1 MWLKITLTF
10 TSFYLI
16 VEEILTNNTKISD
29 SGHGIYNIQ
38 GKIQLVS
45 KSNGYIHNKS
55 ILFNTNYKLL
65 RVKIKHFAFS
75 KEAFAVRTAML
86 FINSEAFTTEHIF
99 PEFFLRFVLYSLS

>member
-1 MWLKITLTF
+1 M
-10 TSFYLI
+10 I
-16 VEEILTNNTKISD
+16 VEEILTDNTKISD

-55 ILFNTNYKLL
+55 ILFNLNYKLL

-75 KEAFAVRTAML
+75 KPKEAFAVRTAML

-99 PEFFLRFVLYSLS
+99 PEFFSPKRALDIVLYSLS